1 MNLVKLKE
9 QLTRHEGLRLHV
21 YDDAT
26 GKELHAGDTLVGHPT
41 IGIGRLLTPARGI
54 STIEADM
61 LLDNDIEVVI
71 DELNK
76 NISWWND
83 LNEARK
89 IAVINLCFNLG
100 WPNLSKFKKMLAAA
114 EAGDWDEAAEEL
126 QDSLWFDQVGLRGP
140 ELVEQLKT
148 GVYQGE

>member
-1 MNLVKLKE
+1 MNLAKLKE

-26 GKELHAGDTLVGHPT
+26 GKALHAGDTLVGHPT
-41 IGIGRLLTPARGI
+41 IGIGRLLTSARGI

-76 NISWWND
+76 NISWWNE

-100 WPNLSKFKKMLAAA
+100 WPKLSQFKNMLAAA
-114 EAGDWDEAAEEL
+114 EAGDWDEAAKEL

-140 ELVEQLKT
+140 ELVEQLRT